1 MQNSKKYQEFYVG
14 LTIYKGGFIIK
25 SVLPRE
31 NELQL
36 DHSLL
41 VLLINIPSPYLW

>member
-1 MQNSKKYQEFYVG
+1 MQNSKNQQEFYVG
-14 LTIYKGGFIIK
+14 LAIYKGGFIIK

-31 NELQL
+31 NEL

-41 VLLINIPSPYLW
+41 VLLIDIPSPYLW